1 MHEPISGPGM
11 SRGNHS
17 GPSWSSDQQVCFI
30 RNLVE
35 NWFWN
40 ENASWAVTL
49 QCLRSASHRP
59 PVLGVVKRAGSLVGN
74 QSLGAQPLISSWAIF
89 CALDGPGQR
98 AAAWKSLLPFPL
110 FNVSPTQP
118 DEKPGNLYFCVN
130 CSAFTMLE
138 KKKKK
143 AGCALW
149 HLNSSQRFACDPL
162 GERRGS
168 QPGISPRLCAAAT
181 VPTPRSG
188 VCGLFSVF

>member
-1 MHEPISGPGM
+1 MLPGQLPCNACAVPAIALLFWVLWSVLAPWLGTKALGHSHWFPAEPFFVLWMDLG
-11 SRGNHS
+11 R
-17 GPSWSSDQQVCFI
+17 
-30 RNLVE
+30 E
-35 NWFWN
+35 
-40 ENASWAVTL
+40 L
-49 QCLRSASHRP
+49 QP
-59 PVLGVVKRAGSLVGN
+59 GSLSCHFL
-74 QSLGAQPLISSWAIF
+74 SLMYHLHN
-89 CALDGPGQR
+89 LMR
-98 AAAWKSLLPFPL
+98 SLETCTSVLTVL
-110 FNVSPTQP
+110 
-118 DEKPGNLYFCVN
+118 LLRCW
-130 CSAFTMLE
+130 